1 MRWARMGSEMGAA
14 IYFDGKLARRTA
26 VALRVGI
33 GHLDLIGEDGRQV
46 RWPFASIRE
55 LEALPGQ
62 MKLRSVDEP
71 ELANLVVSDVE
82 AIAQVRARLPA
93 IPHDHSRHRTP
104 AAKIIGLSVAAVA
117 SVVGI
122 IVFIIP
128 LMAGLIA
135 DNFPPLLER
144 RLGDSV
150 AVQVKDMFSADVCTS
165 PAGTRALNK
174 LSAALT
180 DKSDLR
186 HPVRIDVLNTK
197 VLNAIALPGGQVFL
211 FDGLLEKAE
220 NVDEIAGVLGH
231 EIGHEHARDGL
242 RGMVRSGGTAF
253 LLGLLFGDV
262 TGSWGVI
269 YVTRQLLDSAHS
281 REAETKADDFGRDVM
296 HALERPASDMARLL
310 VRISGEE
317 GKRGSIFASHPMSKD
332 RLARLEKADGGA
344 AGALRGEPLL
354 TAGEWRA
361 LKNICVKD

>member
-14 IYFDGKLARRTA
+14 IYFDGKTARRTP
-26 VALRVGI
+26 VALRVGVGSI
-33 GHLDLIGEDGRQV
+33 ELTGAEGGPI
-46 RWPFASIRE
+46 RWPLSALRE

-62 MKLRSVDEP
+62 LKLRSIDEP
-71 ELANLVVSDVE
+71 ELANLVVSDAAV
-82 AIAQVRARLPA
+82 IAQLRTRLPV
-93 IPHDHSRHRTP
+93 IPLDHIQHPTP
-104 AAKIIGLSVAAVA
+104 ATRIIGLSVAAVA

-122 IVFIIP
+122 VVFVIP

-135 DNFPPLLER
+135 DNFPPVLER
-144 RLGDSV
+144 RLGESV
-150 AVQVKDMFSADVCTS
+150 AVQVKDMFRADVCTS
-165 PAGTRALNK
+165 PAGTRALGK

-180 DKSDLR
+180 AKSDLR
-186 HPVRIDVLNTK
+186 YPVRIDVLNTK

-211 FDGLLEKAE
+211 FDGLLERAE
-220 NVDEIAGVLGH
+220 SVDEIAGVLGH

-242 RGMVRSGGTAF
+242 RGLVRSGGTAF

-262 TGSWGVI
+262 TGSWGVV

-281 REAETKADDFGRDVM
+281 REAETKADDFGRGVM

-317 GKRGSIFASHPMSKD
+317 GQRGSIFASHPMSKE

-344 AGALRGEPLL
+344 PGSLRGQPLL

-361 LKNICVKD
+361 LKTICTDD